1 VRRVKKRVISTRWW
15 HRFGPATLKTRLAL
29 ACTCTLL
36 AVMVLLGGVLLRHAA
51 AEAEQ
56 ALLLHESAE
65 AHWMS
70 VSVGQRVA
78 RLQNALRAAAEPL
91 DAAVLTDRAQLEARL
106 QSQDVLAA
114 LFADITLVDRQGMA
128 VAVREAADVSLPDT
142 DLSERSDVRAAL
154 QRTAPG
160 IEVLAA
166 QASVPAPALSFAQP
180 LLDGRRAVI
189 GMWLATLRLDS
200 ADLLVH
206 NTAAAFP
213 GGLQTYLLDGQGRLL
228 ATPDGRHLLQPLTSL
243 PPAGMDWVAAWPLA
257 RWPQPVLA
265 HAQTLGSHRVA
276 RAAVP
281 GTDWQLL
288 LVSSS
293 APLAQGFQIAMERTV
308 FHGMLMALVA
318 SALLLALVARLMRPL
333 ELLEARTRAVV
344 APGEPIDPE
353 QGWPD
358 ARGEVGA
365 LEQAWRRA
373 LRESREAQA
382 AAHSSLQ
389 RLSTVMAL
397 APVGLALTHQQRIV
411 LGSDE
416 LHRLL
421 GYPPRGLVNLPAASV
436 IATQEV
442 FVDMQQA
449 LPATIRAGRR
459 YQTDVQMRRQ
469 DGSVFLAEVQ
479 ARLVNGTDFHDGTVW
494 LIRDVTTERE
504 LHRQLSWSAHHDSL
518 TGLANRRRFRHE
530 LDQLLQRLPSGRT
543 GAALFL
549 DLDRLKQINDSV
561 GHAGGDTVLR
571 EVARTLH
578 DAVGP
583 HEVAARLGGD
593 EFALLL
599 PDCDPARALQVAE
612 SLRAAINALEVCW
625 QVHCLTVGVS
635 IGAVLIPAGTQ
646 DAEAVLHA
654 ADMACYE
661 AKRAGRNAVRMGAL
675 PPPDMPASDW
685 VA

>member
-1 VRRVKKRVISTRWW
+1 MRRVKKRVISTRWW
-15 HRFGPATLKTRLAL
+15 RRFGPATLKTRLAV

-36 AVMVLLGGVLLRHAA
+36 AVMVLLGGVLMAHAA

-65 AHWMS
+65 AHWMGLS
-70 VSVGQRVA
+70 LGQRVT

-91 DAAVLTDRAQLEARL
+91 DATALEDRALLESRL
-106 QSQDVLAA
+106 QSQDVLAS
-114 LFADITLVDRQGMA
+114 LFADITLIDRHGVA
-128 VAVREAADVSLPDT
+128 VAMREGAEVSLPRT
-142 DLSERSDVRAAL
+142 DLRERSDVRAAL
-154 QRTAPG
+154 QRMAPG
-160 IEVLAA
+160 IAVLAA
-166 QASVPAPALSFAQP
+166 EASVPAPALSFAQP
-180 LLDGRRAVI
+180 LLDARRAVT
-189 GMWLATLRLDS
+189 GLWLATLRLDS

-206 NTAAAFP
+206 NAAAAFP
-213 GGLQTYLLDGQGRLL
+213 GGLQTYLIDGQGRLL
-228 ATPDGRHLLQPLTSL
+228 ATPDGRYLLQPLASLTSTGL
-243 PPAGMDWVAAWPLA
+243 DWVDAWAPA
-257 RWPQPVLA
+257 RWPQPALA
-265 HAQTLGSHRVA
+265 HAQKLGSPRVA

-288 LVSSS
+288 VVSSS
-293 APLAQGFQIAMERTV
+293 APLAQGFRIAMERTV
-308 FHGMLMALVA
+308 FYGVLMALVV
-318 SALLLALVARLMRPL
+318 SALLLALIARLMRPL
-333 ELLEARTRAVV
+333 ERLEARTHAVV
-344 APGEPIDPE
+344 ATGEAIDPE

-358 ARGEVGA
+358 ASGEVGA

-373 LRESREAQA
+373 LRESRQAQA

-389 RLSTVMAL
+389 RLNTVMAL

-421 GYPPRGLVNLPAASV
+421 GFPPRGLVNLPAASV
-436 IATQEV
+436 IATQEA
-442 FVDMQQA
+442 FVAMQQA

-479 ARLVNGTDFHDGTVW
+479 ARLVNGTDFGDGTVW

-530 LDQLLQRLPSGRT
+530 LDLLLQRLPSGRS

-571 EVARTLH
+571 AVARTLH
-578 DAVGP
+578 DAIGP

-599 PDCDPARALQVAE
+599 PDCDPPRALQVAE
-612 SLRAAINALEVCW
+612 TLRAAIHALEVDW
-625 QVHCLTVGVS
+625 QAHSLTVGVS

-675 PPPDMPASDW
+675 PPPDVPASDW